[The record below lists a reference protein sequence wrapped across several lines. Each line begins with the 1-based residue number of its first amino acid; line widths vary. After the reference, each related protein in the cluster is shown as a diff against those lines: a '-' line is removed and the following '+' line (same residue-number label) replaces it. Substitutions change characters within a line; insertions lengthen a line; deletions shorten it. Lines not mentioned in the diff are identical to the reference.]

1 MTFSS
6 KEVRCH
12 ILDRKDQLEEAKY
25 EQKTETLNTAKLEA
39 AVELARKKLED
50 HLKGIKKRQK
60 HIDYL
65 ESTMNIDWIDNPPY

>member
-1 MTFSS
+1 MSES
-6 KEVRCH
+6 IK
-12 ILDRKDQLEEAKY
+12 
-25 EQKTETLNTAKLEA
+25 A

-65 ESTMNIDWIDNPPY
+65 ESTMNIKWLENPPY